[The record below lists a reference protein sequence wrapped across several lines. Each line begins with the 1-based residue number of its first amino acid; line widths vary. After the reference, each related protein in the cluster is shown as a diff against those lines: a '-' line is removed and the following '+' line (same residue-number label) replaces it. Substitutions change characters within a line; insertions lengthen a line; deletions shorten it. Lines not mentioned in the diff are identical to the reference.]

1 LKSNMPQIYLDH
13 NATTP
18 VDEEVLESMLPLY
31 REDFG
36 NPSSAHAQGRA
47 ARVRLDQARE
57 QVAAL
62 IGAYPGEITFTSGGT
77 ESDNLAITGT
87 ARALK
92 DKGTHIITSRVE
104 HPAVLNTCEELK
116 KEGFTITYVP
126 VDGYG
131 RIDCAALADSI
142 TDETTLITLQHG
154 NSEVGTLQPIEEI
167 GELAK
172 ARGVLFHT
180 DAVQTV
186 GKITVDTQNLPVD
199 MLSLSSHKMYGPKGV
214 GALYIRRGTP
224 PLAPLILGGGQ
235 EKKRR
240 GGTENVPG
248 IVGLGKAAEIAQSR
262 LEADQSHV
270 SKLRNDLRQQ
280 IESRISSVRFYGHP
294 EFYLPNTLYLG
305 FDGVEGQTLMIHLD
319 LAGIFVST
327 GTACSSGSILPSDV
341 LGAMSVPEKEMFQTI
356 RISLGRGNSPE
367 EMAQVVDI
375 LEKAVTDIRSKT
387 GFSTEPAP
395 K

>member
-1 LKSNMPQIYLDH
+1 MQQIYLDH

-18 VDEEVLESMLPLY
+18 VDEEVLETMLPHY
-31 REDFG
+31 RDAFG
-36 NPSSAHAQGRA
+36 NPSSVHAQGRA
-47 ARVRLDQARE
+47 ARVCLDQARE

-62 IGAYPGEITFTSGGT
+62 IGAHPPEIVFTSGGT
-77 ESDNLAITGT
+77 ESDNFAITGT

-104 HPAVLNTCEELK
+104 HPAVLNTCEELR
-116 KEGFTITYVP
+116 KEGFAISFVP
-126 VDGYG
+126 VDSYG
-131 RIDCAALADSI
+131 RIDCAALADMI
-142 TDETTLITLQHG
+142 TDDTTLITLQHG

-167 GELAK
+167 GGLAR

-186 GKITVDTQNLPVD
+186 GKIVVNTQELPVD
-199 MLSLSSHKMYGPKGV
+199 MLSLSAHKMYGPKGV
-214 GALYIRRGTP
+214 GALYIRRGIS
-224 PLAPLILGGGQ
+224 PLVPLISGGGQ

-248 IVGLGKAAEIAQSR
+248 IVGLGKAAEIARSR
-262 LEADQSHV
+262 LESDRSHV
-270 SKLRNDLRQQ
+270 SQLRNGLRQQ
-280 IESRISSVRFYGHP
+280 IESRISGARFYGHP

-319 LAGIFVST
+319 LAGIFIST
-327 GTACSSGSILPSDV
+327 GTACSSGSITPSEV
-341 LGAMSVPEKEMFQTI
+341 LAAMAVPENEMTQTI
-356 RISLGRGNSPE
+356 RISLGRGNRSE
-367 EMAQVVDI
+367 EIERVADT
-375 LEKAVTDIRSKT
+375 LEKSVLEIRSKT
-387 GFSTEPAP
+387 GFSAGVVP

>member
-1 LKSNMPQIYLDH
+1 MHQIYLDH

-18 VDEEVLESMLPLY
+18 VDEEVLEAIVPNY
-31 REDFG
+31 REVFG
-36 NPSSAHAQGRA
+36 NPSSAHTQGRA
-47 ARVRLDQARE
+47 ARVRLDKARE
-57 QVAAL
+57 QVASL

-77 ESDNLAITGT
+77 ESDNFAITGT

-104 HPAVLNTCEELK
+104 HPAVLNTCEELR
-116 KEGFTITYVP
+116 KEGFTIAYAP

-131 RIDCAALADSI
+131 QVDCTELADLI
-142 TDETTLITLQHG
+142 TDGTTLITIQHG

-186 GKITVDTQNLPVD
+186 SKITVDTRILPVD
-199 MLSLSSHKMYGPKGV
+199 ILSLSSHKMYGPKGV

-224 PLAPLILGGGQ
+224 PLAPLISGGGQ

-248 IVGLGKAAEIAQSR
+248 IVGLGKAAEVAQSR
-262 LEADQSHV
+262 LVSDQSHV
-270 SKLRNDLRQQ
+270 SQLRNGLRQQ
-280 IESRISSVRFYGHP
+280 IESRIAGVRFYGHP

-341 LGAMSVPEKEMFQTI
+341 LGAMAVPENEMFQTI
-356 RISLGRGNSPE
+356 RISLGRGNRPE
-367 EMAQVVDI
+367 EMERVVDA
-375 LEKAVTDIRSKT
+375 LEKSVLEIRSKT
-387 GFSTEPAP
+387 GFSAKATP

>member
-1 LKSNMPQIYLDH
+1 MQQIYLDH

-18 VDEEVLESMLPLY
+18 VDEAVLEAMLPIY
-31 REDFG
+31 RETFG

-62 IGAYPGEITFTSGGT
+62 IGAYPAEITFTSGGT
-77 ESDNLAITGT
+77 ESDNLAITGI

-92 DKGTHIITSRVE
+92 DKGNRIITSRVE
-104 HPAVLNTCEELK
+104 HPAVLNTCEELQ
-116 KEGFTITYVP
+116 KEGFVIDYVP

-131 RIDCAALADSI
+131 RIDCDALAEKI
-142 TDETTLITLQHG
+142 TDDTILITLQHG

-167 GELAK
+167 GALAK
-172 ARGVLFHT
+172 ERGILFHT
-180 DAVQTV
+180 DAVQTL
-186 GKITVDTQNLPVD
+186 GKIAVDTQSLPVD
-199 MLSLSSHKMYGPKGV
+199 LLSLSAHKMYGPKGV
-214 GALYIRRGTP
+214 GALYIRRGTQS
-224 PLAPLILGGGQ
+224 LSPLISGGGQ

-248 IVGLGKAAEIAQSR
+248 IVGLGVAAEIARSR
-262 LEADQSHV
+262 LDSDQSHV
-270 SKLRNDLRQQ
+270 SQLRNDLRQQ
-280 IESRISSVRFYGHP
+280 IETRISGVRFYGHP
-294 EFYLPNTLYLG
+294 KLSLPNTLYLG

-327 GTACSSGSILPSDV
+327 GTACSSGSILPSEV
-341 LGAMSVPEKEMFQTI
+341 LGAMAVPEREMNRTI
-356 RISLGRGNSPE
+356 RISLGRGNRPE
-367 EMAQVVDI
+367 EIKRVVDT
-375 LEKAVTDIRSKT
+375 LEKAVSEIRSKT
-387 GFSTEPAP
+387 GFSAEVSP

>member
-1 LKSNMPQIYLDH
+1 MQQIYLDH

-18 VDEEVLESMLPLY
+18 VDKEVLEAMLPLF
-31 REDFG
+31 RDAFG
-36 NPSSAHAQGRA
+36 NPSSAHARGRA
-47 ARVRLDQARE
+47 ARVCLDQARE

-62 IGAYPGEITFTSGGT
+62 IGAHPVEITFTSGGT

-92 DKGTHIITSRVE
+92 NKGNHIITSRVE
-104 HPAVLNTCEELK
+104 HPAVLNTCEELR
-116 KEGFTITYVP
+116 KEGFDIGYVP
-126 VDGYG
+126 VDSHG
-131 RIDCAALADSI
+131 RIDCSALADLI

-154 NSEVGTLQPIEEI
+154 NSEVGTLQPIEKI
-167 GELAK
+167 GELAR

-186 GKITVDTQNLPVD
+186 SKIAVDTQILPVD
-199 MLSLSSHKMYGPKGV
+199 LLSLSAHKMYGPKGV

-224 PLAPLILGGGQ
+224 PLSPLISGGGQ

-262 LEADQSHV
+262 LESDQSRV
-270 SKLRNDLRQQ
+270 SELRNDLRRQ
-280 IESRISSVRFYGHP
+280 IESRIPGARFYGHP
-294 EFYLPNTLYLG
+294 EFCLPNTLYLG

-319 LAGIFVST
+319 LSGIFVST
-327 GTACSSGSILPSDV
+327 GTACSSGSILPSEV
-341 LGAMSVPEKEMFQTI
+341 LGAMAVPESEMVQTI
-356 RISLGRGNSPE
+356 RISLGRGNQTEDMTRVSD
-367 EMAQVVDI
+367 A
-375 LEKAVTDIRSKT
+375 LEKAVLEIRSKT
-387 GFSTEPAP
+387 GFSAGAVP

>member
-1 LKSNMPQIYLDH
+1 MQQIYLDH

-18 VDEEVLESMLPLY
+18 VDEEVLEAMLPVF
-31 REDFG
+31 RESFG
-36 NPSSAHAQGRA
+36 NPSSAHTQGRA
-47 ARVRLDQARE
+47 ARVCLDLARE

-77 ESDNLAITGT
+77 ESDNLAITGA

-92 DKGTHIITSRVE
+92 NKGTHIITSRVE
-104 HPAVLNTCEELK
+104 HPAVLNTCEELR
-116 KEGFTITYVP
+116 KEGFTIAYVP
-126 VDGYG
+126 VDSYG
-131 RIDCAALADSI
+131 RIDCNALAEMI
-142 TDETTLITLQHG
+142 TDDTTLITLQHG
-154 NSEVGTLQPIEEI
+154 NSEVGTLQPIEKI

-172 ARGVLFHT
+172 ARGVLFHS

-186 GKITVDTQNLPVD
+186 GKIAVDTRSLPVD

-224 PLAPLILGGGQ
+224 PLSPLISGGGQ

-248 IVGLGKAAEIAQSR
+248 IVGLGKAAAIAQSR
-262 LEADQSHV
+262 LETDQLHV
-270 SKLRNDLRQQ
+270 STLRNGLRQQ
-280 IESRISSVRFYGHP
+280 IEFRIKGVRFYGHP
-294 EFYLPNTLYLG
+294 DYYLPNTLYLG

-341 LGAMSVPEKEMFQTI
+341 LGAMDVPESEMFQAI
-356 RISLGRGNSPE
+356 RISLGRGNSAE
-367 EMAQVVDI
+367 EMERVADT
-375 LEKAVTDIRSKT
+375 LEKAVLEIRSKT
-387 GFSTEPAP
+387 GYSVEPVS

>member
-1 LKSNMPQIYLDH
+1 MRQIYLDH

-18 VDEEVLESMLPLY
+18 VDEEVLQAMLPNY
-31 REDFG
+31 REAFG
-36 NPSSAHAQGRA
+36 NPSSAHTQGRA
-47 ARVRLDQARE
+47 ARVCLDLARE

-62 IGAYPGEITFTSGGT
+62 VGAYPGEITFTSGGT
-77 ESDNLAITGT
+77 ESDNLAITGV

-104 HPAVLNTCEELK
+104 HPAVLNTCEELR
-116 KEGFTITYVP
+116 KEGFTIGYVP
-126 VDGYG
+126 VDTYG
-131 RIDCAALADSI
+131 RIDCAALADMI
-142 TDETTLITLQHG
+142 TDDTTLISLQHG

-172 ARGVLFHT
+172 SRGVLFHT

-186 GKITVDTQNLPVD
+186 GKIAVDTQSLPVD

-224 PLAPLILGGGQ
+224 ALAPLISGGGQ

-262 LEADQSHV
+262 LESDRSHV
-270 SKLRNDLRQQ
+270 SQLRNGLRQS
-280 IESRISSVRFYGHP
+280 IESRISGVRFYGHP
-294 EFYLPNTLYLG
+294 EFSLPNTLYLG

-341 LGAMSVPEKEMFQTI
+341 LGAMAVPENQMFQTI
-356 RISLGRGNSPE
+356 RISLGRGNRLE
-367 EMAQVVDI
+367 EMERVADA
-375 LEKAVTDIRSKT
+375 LEKAVLEIRSKT
-387 GFSTEPAP
+387 GFSAEAAS

>member
-1 LKSNMPQIYLDH
+1 MRQIYLDH

-18 VDEEVLESMLPLY
+18 VDALVLEAMLPCY
-31 REDFG
+31 REAFG
-36 NPSSAHAQGRA
+36 NPSSAHTLGRA

-62 IGAYPGEITFTSGGT
+62 IGAYPAEITFTSGGT
-77 ESDNLAITGT
+77 ESDNLAITGA

-92 DKGTHIITSRVE
+92 DKGNHIITSRVE
-104 HPAVLNTCEELK
+104 HPAVLNTCEELQ
-116 KEGFTITYVP
+116 KEGFAIGYVP
-126 VDGYG
+126 VDAHG
-131 RIDCAALADSI
+131 RIDCAALTEMI
-142 TDETTLITLQHG
+142 TDDTILITLQHG
-154 NSEVGTLQPIEEI
+154 NSEVGTLQPIQEI
-167 GELAK
+167 GELAR

-186 GKITVDTQNLPVD
+186 GKITVDTQKLPVD
-199 MLSLSSHKMYGPKGV
+199 LLSLSAHKMYGPKGV

-224 PLAPLILGGGQ
+224 PLTPLLSGGGQ

-262 LEADQSHV
+262 LESDRSHF
-270 SKLRNDLRQQ
+270 SELRSNLRQR
-280 IESRISSVRFYGHP
+280 IESRISGVRFYGHP
-294 EFYLPNTLYLG
+294 EFNLPNTLYLG

-327 GTACSSGSILPSDV
+327 GTACSSGSILPSEV
-341 LGAMSVPEKEMFQTI
+341 LGAMAVPENEMVQTI
-356 RISLGRGNSPE
+356 RISLGRGNCPE
-367 EMAQVVDI
+367 EMERVVDALDKSV
-375 LEKAVTDIRSKT
+375 LEIRLKT
-387 GFSTEPAP
+387 GFSTEVTP

>member
-1 LKSNMPQIYLDH
+1 MQTIYLDH

-18 VDEEVLESMLPLY
+18 VDEAVLEAMLPSY
-31 REDFG
+31 RESFG
-36 NPSSAHAQGRA
+36 NPSSAHTQGRA
-47 ARVRLDQARE
+47 ARVCLDLARE

-77 ESDNLAITGT
+77 ESDNLAIAGV

-92 DKGTHIITSRVE
+92 HKGTHIITSRVE
-104 HPAVLNTCEELK
+104 HPAVLNTCEELR
-116 KEGFTITYVP
+116 KEGFTIAYVP
-126 VDGYG
+126 VDSFG
-131 RIDCAALADSI
+131 RIDCAALADMI
-142 TDETTLITLQHG
+142 TDDTTLITLQHG

-167 GELAK
+167 GELAR

-186 GKITVDTQNLPVD
+186 GKIAVDTRTLPVD

-224 PLAPLILGGGQ
+224 PLAPLISGGGQ

-262 LEADQSHV
+262 LESDQSHV
-270 SKLRNDLRQQ
+270 LQLRSGLRQH
-280 IESRISSVRFYGHP
+280 IESRIPSVRFYGHP
-294 EFYLPNTLYLG
+294 EFNLPNTLYLG

-341 LGAMSVPEKEMFQTI
+341 LGAMAVPEKQMFQTI
-356 RISLGRGNSPE
+356 RISLGRENSPE
-367 EMAQVVDI
+367 EMERVADA
-375 LEKAVTDIRSKT
+375 LEKAVLEIRSKT
-387 GFSTEPAP
+387 ALSTETAP

>member
-1 LKSNMPQIYLDH
+1 MRPIYLDH

-18 VDEEVLESMLPLY
+18 VDEEVLEAMLPNY
-31 REDFG
+31 RDAFG
-36 NPSSAHAQGRA
+36 NPSSAHTQGRA
-47 ARVRLDQARE
+47 ARVRLDLARE

-62 IGAYPGEITFTSGGT
+62 IGAHPAEITFTSGGT

-87 ARALK
+87 ARAFK
-92 DKGTHIITSRVE
+92 DKGNHIITSRVE
-104 HPAVLNTCEELK
+104 HPAVLNTCEELR
-116 KEGFTITYVP
+116 KEGFTIGYVP
-126 VDGYG
+126 VDSYG
-131 RIDCAALADSI
+131 RIDCAALADMI
-142 TDETTLITLQHG
+142 TDDTILITLQHG

-167 GELAK
+167 GELAR

-186 GKITVDTQNLPVD
+186 SKIAVDTQNLPVD
-199 MLSLSSHKMYGPKGV
+199 LLSLSAHKMYGPKGV

-224 PLAPLILGGGQ
+224 PLAPLISGGGQ

-248 IVGLGKAAEIAQSR
+248 IVGLGKAAKIAQFR
-262 LEADQSHV
+262 LESDRSHV
-270 SKLRNDLRQQ
+270 SELRNGLRQQ
-280 IESRISSVRFYGHP
+280 IESRIPNVRFYGHP
-294 EFYLPNTLYLG
+294 EFNLPNTLYLG

-327 GTACSSGSILPSDV
+327 GTACSSGSILPSEV
-341 LGAMSVPEKEMFQTI
+341 LGAMAVPENEMFQTI
-356 RISLGRGNSPE
+356 RISLGRENRPE
-367 EMAQVVDI
+367 EMERVADV
-375 LEKAVTDIRSKT
+375 LEKAVLEIRSKT
-387 GFSTEPAP
+387 GFSAGVAP

>member
-1 LKSNMPQIYLDH
+1 MRQIYLDH

-18 VDEEVLESMLPLY
+18 VDKRVLEAMLPNY
-31 REDFG
+31 RDVFG

-47 ARVRLDQARE
+47 ARVCLDLARE

-62 IGAYPGEITFTSGGT
+62 IGAHPAEITFTSGGT

-87 ARALK
+87 VRALK
-92 DKGTHIITSRVE
+92 DKGNHIITSRVE
-104 HPAVLNTCEELK
+104 HPAVLNTCEELR
-116 KEGFTITYVP
+116 KEGFTIGFIP
-126 VDGYG
+126 VDSYG
-131 RIDCAALADSI
+131 RIDGAALADMI
-142 TDETTLITLQHG
+142 TDDTTLITLQHG
-154 NSEVGTLQPIEEI
+154 NSEVGTLQPIKEI
-167 GELAK
+167 GELAR

-186 GKITVDTQNLPVD
+186 AKIAVNTQNLPVD
-199 MLSLSSHKMYGPKGV
+199 LLSLSAHKMYGPKGV

-224 PLAPLILGGGQ
+224 PLAPLISGGGQ

-262 LEADQSHV
+262 LESDRSHV
-270 SKLRNDLRQQ
+270 SQLRSGLRQQ
-280 IESRISSVRFYGHP
+280 IESRVPGVRFYGHP
-294 EFYLPNTLYLG
+294 KFYLPNTLYLG
-305 FDGVEGQTLMIHLD
+305 FDGVESQPLMIHLD

-327 GTACSSGSILPSDV
+327 GTACSSGSILPSGV
-341 LGAMSVPEKEMFQTI
+341 LEAMAVPENEMAQTI
-356 RISLGRGNSPE
+356 RISLGRGNRPE
-367 EMAQVVDI
+367 EMERVADA
-375 LEKAVTDIRSKT
+375 LEKAVFEIRSKT
-387 GFSTEPAP
+387 GFSAGVAP

>member
-1 LKSNMPQIYLDH
+1 MQQIYLDH

-18 VDEEVLESMLPLY
+18 VDEEVLEAMLPY
-31 REDFG
+31 FRDAFG
-36 NPSSAHAQGRA
+36 NPSSAHTQGRA
-47 ARVRLDQARE
+47 ARVCLDQARE

-62 IGAYPGEITFTSGGT
+62 IGAYPAEITFTSGGT

-92 DKGTHIITSRVE
+92 HKGNHIITSRVE
-104 HPAVLNTCEELK
+104 HPAVLNTCEELR
-116 KEGFTITYVP
+116 KEGLTIGYVP
-126 VDGYG
+126 VDSYG
-131 RIDCAALADSI
+131 RIDCAALAGMI
-142 TDETTLITLQHG
+142 TDRTTLITLQHG

-167 GELAK
+167 GELTK

-186 GKITVDTQNLPVD
+186 GKVEVDTQSMAVD
-199 MLSLSSHKMYGPKGV
+199 LLSLSAHKMYGPKGV

-224 PLAPLILGGGQ
+224 PLAPLISGGGQ

-262 LEADQSHV
+262 LESDRSHV
-270 SKLRNDLRQQ
+270 SQLRASLRQQ
-280 IESRISSVRFYGHP
+280 LESRIPAVRFYGHP
-294 EFYLPNTLYLG
+294 NFHLPNTLYLG
-305 FDGVEGQTLMIHLD
+305 FDGVEGQSLMIHLD
-319 LAGIFVST
+319 LAGILVST
-327 GTACSSGSILPSDV
+327 GTACSSGSIQPSEV
-341 LGAMSVPEKEMFQTI
+341 LEAMEVPESEMIQTI
-356 RISLGRGNSPE
+356 RISLGRENRLE
-367 EMAQVVDI
+367 TMEFVADAM
-375 LEKAVTDIRSKT
+375 EKAVLEIRSKS
-387 GFSTEPAP
+387 GFSAGVAP

>member
-1 LKSNMPQIYLDH
+1 MQQIYLDH

-18 VDEEVLESMLPLY
+18 VDEEVLEAMLPVF
-31 REDFG
+31 RESFG
-36 NPSSAHAQGRA
+36 NPSSAHTQGRA
-47 ARVRLDQARE
+47 ARVCLDLARE
-57 QVAAL
+57 QVASL
-62 IGAYPGEITFTSGGT
+62 ISAYPGEITFTSGGT
-77 ESDNLAITGT
+77 ESDNLAITGA

-92 DKGTHIITSRVE
+92 NKGTHIITSRVE
-104 HPAVLNTCEELK
+104 HPAVLNTCEELR
-116 KEGFTITYVP
+116 KEGFTIAYVP
-126 VDGYG
+126 VDSYG
-131 RIDCAALADSI
+131 RIDCNALAEMI
-142 TDETTLITLQHG
+142 TDDTTLITLQHG
-154 NSEVGTLQPIEEI
+154 NSEVGTLQPIEKI

-172 ARGVLFHT
+172 ARGVLFHS

-186 GKITVDTQNLPVD
+186 GKIAVDTRSLPVD

-224 PLAPLILGGGQ
+224 PLSPLISGGGQ

-248 IVGLGKAAEIAQSR
+248 IVGLGKAAAIAQSR
-262 LEADQSHV
+262 LETDQLHV
-270 SKLRNDLRQQ
+270 STLRNGLRQQ
-280 IESRISSVRFYGHP
+280 IESRIKGVRFYGHP
-294 EFYLPNTLYLG
+294 DYYLPNTLYLG

-341 LGAMSVPEKEMFQTI
+341 LGAMDVPESEMFQAI
-356 RISLGRGNSPE
+356 RISLGRGNSAE
-367 EMAQVVDI
+367 EMERVADT
-375 LEKAVTDIRSKT
+375 LEKAVLEIRSKT
-387 GFSTEPAP
+387 GYSVEPVS

>member
-1 LKSNMPQIYLDH
+1 MRQIYLDH

-18 VDEEVLESMLPLY
+18 VDKEVLEAMLPHY
-31 REDFG
+31 REAFG

-47 ARVRLDQARE
+47 ARVCLDLARE
-57 QVAAL
+57 QVATL
-62 IGAYPGEITFTSGGT
+62 IGAHPAEITFTSGGT

-104 HPAVLNTCEELK
+104 HPAVLNTCEELR
-116 KEGFTITYVP
+116 KEGFTIAYVP
-126 VDGYG
+126 VDSYG
-131 RIDCAALADSI
+131 RIDCAALAGMI
-142 TDETTLITLQHG
+142 TDDTTLITLQHG

-167 GELAK
+167 GELAR

-186 GKITVDTQNLPVD
+186 GKIAVDTQSLPVD
-199 MLSLSSHKMYGPKGV
+199 MLSLSAHKMYGPKGV

-224 PLAPLILGGGQ
+224 PLAPLISGGGQ

-262 LEADQSHV
+262 LESDRLHV
-270 SKLRNDLRQQ
+270 SELRNGLRQR
-280 IESRISSVRFYGHP
+280 IESRIPSVQFYGHP
-294 EFYLPNTLYLG
+294 EFNLPNTLYLG
-305 FDGVEGQTLMIHLD
+305 FAGVEGQTLMIHLD
-319 LAGIFVST
+319 IGGIFVST
-327 GTACSSGSILPSDV
+327 GTACSSGSILPSGV
-341 LGAMSVPEKEMFQTI
+341 LGAMAVPENEMIQTI
-356 RISLGRGNSPE
+356 RISLGRGNRPE
-367 EMAQVVDI
+367 EMERAVDA
-375 LEKAVTDIRSKT
+375 LEKAVLEIRSKT
-387 GFSTEPAP
+387 GFSAGLAP

>member
-1 LKSNMPQIYLDH
+1 MQQIYLDH

-18 VDEEVLESMLPLY
+18 VDKEVLEAMLPLY
-31 REDFG
+31 RETFG
-36 NPSSAHAQGRA
+36 NPSSAHTQGRA

-104 HPAVLNTCEELK
+104 HPAVLNTCEELR
-116 KEGFTITYVP
+116 KEGFTIDFVP

-131 RIDCAALADSI
+131 RIDCDVLADMI
-142 TDETTLITLQHG
+142 TDGTTLITLQHG

-167 GELAK
+167 GELAR
-172 ARGVLFHT
+172 ARGVLFHA

-186 GKITVDTQNLPVD
+186 GKIAVDTRILSVD

-224 PLAPLILGGGQ
+224 PLAPLISGGGQ

-248 IVGLGKAAEIAQSR
+248 IVGLGKAAEIAQSL
-262 LEADQSHV
+262 LESDQTHV
-270 SKLRNDLRQQ
+270 SQLRNGMRQE
-280 IESRISSVRFYGHP
+280 IESCIPGVRFYGHP
-294 EFYLPNTLYLG
+294 EFHLPNTLYLG

-341 LGAMSVPEKEMFQTI
+341 LGAMAVPEKEMFQTI
-356 RISLGRGNSPE
+356 RISLGRGNRLE
-367 EMAQVVDI
+367 EMERVVEA
-375 LEKAVTDIRSKT
+375 LEKSVLEIRSKI
-387 GFSTEPAP
+387 GFSAVSTP

>member
-1 LKSNMPQIYLDH
+1 MQQIYLDH

-18 VDEEVLESMLPLY
+18 VDEEVLTAMLPIY
-31 REDFG
+31 RETFG
-36 NPSSAHAQGRA
+36 NPSSAHTQGRA
-47 ARVRLDQARE
+47 ARVCLDLARE

-77 ESDNLAITGT
+77 ESDNLAITGV

-92 DKGTHIITSRVE
+92 DKGIHIITSRVE
-104 HPAVLNTCEELK
+104 HPAVLNTCEELR
-116 KEGFTITYVP
+116 KEGFTIAYVP
-126 VDGYG
+126 VDAYG
-131 RIDCAALADSI
+131 RIDCAALADMI
-142 TDETTLITLQHG
+142 TDDTTLISLQHG

-167 GELAK
+167 GELARS
-172 ARGVLFHT
+172 RGVLFHT

-186 GKITVDTQNLPVD
+186 GKIAVDTRSLPVD

-224 PLAPLILGGGQ
+224 ALAPLISGGGQ

-248 IVGLGKAAEIAQSR
+248 IVGLGKAAAIAQSR
-262 LEADQSHV
+262 LESDRSHV
-270 SKLRNDLRQQ
+270 FELRNGLRQH
-280 IESRISSVRFYGHP
+280 IESRISGVRFYGHP
-294 EFYLPNTLYLG
+294 EFNLPNTLYLG

-341 LGAMSVPEKEMFQTI
+341 LGAMAVPESEMFQTI
-356 RISLGRGNSPE
+356 RISLGRENCLE
-367 EMAQVVDI
+367 EMKRVVGA
-375 LEKAVTDIRSKT
+375 LEKAVLEIRSKT
-387 GFSTEPAP
+387 GFSAEPTP